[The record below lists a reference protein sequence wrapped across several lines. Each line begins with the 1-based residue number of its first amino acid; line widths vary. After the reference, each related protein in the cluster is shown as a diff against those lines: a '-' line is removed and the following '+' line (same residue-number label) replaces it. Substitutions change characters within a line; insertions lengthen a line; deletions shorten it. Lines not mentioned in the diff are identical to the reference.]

1 MGEMLRNIR
10 EAPVTD
16 ENLVDIRRLLASG
29 APFNL
34 LLSFGFDKLSTRS
47 VFCDLGQDQW
57 NPLDF
62 THFLHCIQNFFIV
75 SKIFTDYLCALYH
88 QLSQDLNPPW
98 TDILRQI
105 IPL

>member
-34 LLSFGFDKLSTRS
+34 LLSFGFNKLSTRS
-47 VFCDLGQDQW
+47 VFSDLGQDQ
-57 NPLDF
+57 
-62 THFLHCIQNFFIV
+62 
-75 SKIFTDYLCALYH
+75 
-88 QLSQDLNPPW
+88 
-98 TDILRQI
+98 
-105 IPL
+105 

>member
-34 LLSFGFDKLSTRS
+34 LLSFGFNKLSTRS
-47 VFCDLGQDQW
+47 VFSDLGQDQW
-57 NPLDF
+57 NPLDLI
-62 THFLHCIQNFFIV
+62 HLLHCIQNLFIV
-75 SKIFTDYLCALYH
+75 LKIFTDNLRTLYH
-88 QLSQDLNPPW
+88 QISQDLKPPW

-105 IPL
+105 VPL